1 MEHLNRLCK
10 TSIKGLGANKTEKA
24 IVRVGKKIRVLGD
37 ILIKT
42 LQQNVK
48 ILQIMQHKIKSHVS
62 N

>member
-42 LQQNVK
+42 L